1 MQGLLNNG
9 DEILVPSPDYP
20 LWTASVTLAGGTAV
34 HYICDEQSD
43 WYPDIDDMR
52 SKITPNT
59 KGIVVINP
67 NNPTGAL
74 YPKEILEQTIEADR
88 EYIRCQRC
96 ECNMLSAIHN
106 QSVVDLICKQDQVE
120 FSCKIN
126 DLFQNLLWI

>member
-1 MQGLLNNG
+1 MGFG
-9 DEILVPSPDYP
+9 
-20 LWTASVTLAGGTAV
+20 
-34 HYICDEQSD
+34 
-43 WYPDIDDMR
+43 
-52 SKITPNT
+52 
-59 KGIVVINP
+59 
-67 NNPTGAL
+67 
-74 YPKEILEQTIEADR
+74 QTIEADR

>member
-1 MQGLLNNG
+1 M
-9 DEILVPSPDYP
+9 ILSAAQTHPSD
-20 LWTASVTLAGGTAV
+20 T
-34 HYICDEQSD
+34 
-43 WYPDIDDMR
+43 
-52 SKITPNT
+52 ITGYT
-59 KGIVVINP
+59 MGF
-67 NNPTGAL
+67 G
-74 YPKEILEQTIEADR
+74 QTIEADR